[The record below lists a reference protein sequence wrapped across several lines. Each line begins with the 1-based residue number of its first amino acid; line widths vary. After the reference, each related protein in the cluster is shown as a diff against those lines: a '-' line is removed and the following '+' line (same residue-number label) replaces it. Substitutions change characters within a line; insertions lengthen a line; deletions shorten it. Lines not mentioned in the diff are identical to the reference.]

1 MTTTQPKK
9 KLIIKKK
16 SCVVCGETEK
26 KLRNYYTD
34 NECVNVC
41 AVGVCGREITVDRT
55 KKIIEKKKLFLDKHK
70 KKNSKV
76 MAELLRERKGYRKIG
91 PIKIVLSGATI
102 ADRVVVKYYYIS
114 EILKD

>member
-16 SCVVCGETEK
+16 
-26 KLRNYYTD
+26 KL
-34 NECVNVC
+34 
-41 AVGVCGREITVDRT
+41 
-55 KKIIEKKKLFLDKHK
+55 IIKPNKKLFLDKHK
-70 KKNSKV
+70 KKNSEV

-91 PIKIVLSGATI
+91 PIKIVLNGATI

>member
-9 KLIIKKK
+9 KLIIIKKK
-16 SCVVCGETEK
+16 
-26 KLRNYYTD
+26 KLIIKP
-34 NECVNVC
+34 NE
-41 AVGVCGREITVDRT
+41 
-55 KKIIEKKKLFLDKHK
+55 KLFLDKHK

-114 EILKD
+114 EILQD